1 MKYQVSTEIITIQKL
16 NSIKISTLIGSVVCI
31 GVTIGIKI
39 QDLQMTGIFNTF
51 EINDSPKLT
60 TVIHRKNKIC
70 ALLDHEKNILILHP
84 LSKVSAKWDLF
95 LILFILLLVSFIG
108 FIFISIFSFDFS
120 EAFNFSSTFIVL
132 TLPLIMIYGIHGY
145 YLSYKTKNILSTLNF
160 RPTQIKKIDDFT
172 PEFDGI
178 YPLNDIND
186 LFDSK

>member
-70 ALLDHEKNILILHP
+70 ALLDHEKNILILH
-84 LSKVSAKWDLF
+84 
-95 LILFILLLVSFIG
+95 G
-108 FIFISIFSFDFS
+108 FV
-120 EAFNFSSTFIVL
+120 AQT
-132 TLPLIMIYGIHGY
+132 
-145 YLSYKTKNILSTLNF
+145 
-160 RPTQIKKIDDFT
+160 
-172 PEFDGI
+172 
-178 YPLNDIND
+178 
-186 LFDSK
+186 